1 MTETNMEIPN
11 VKLRGNEVGCGL
23 IKATYTLEETANFL
37 GVHIETV
44 RRLIRDRKLRKL
56 PIRHIRI
63 SAVELNRFLEE
74 GAR

>member
-1 MTETNMEIPN
+1 MNTNSTEPTS
-11 VKLRGNEVGCGL
+11 VKLRGNEKGCGVL
-23 IKATYTLEETANFL
+23 KVTYSLEETAQLL
-37 GVHIETV
+37 GLHVETV

-63 SAVELNRFLEE
+63 SAVELNRFLGE